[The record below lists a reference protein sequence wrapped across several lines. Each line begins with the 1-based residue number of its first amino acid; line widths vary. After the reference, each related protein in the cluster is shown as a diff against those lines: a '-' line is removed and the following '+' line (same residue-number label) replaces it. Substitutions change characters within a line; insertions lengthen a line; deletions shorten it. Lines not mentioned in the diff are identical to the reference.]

1 MRLNKEQNA
10 KYMNYILSCIN
21 AEEYGKENL
30 TDKEKVQFV
39 IDCFVAEKWNWQKKQ
54 KISLQSAFTE
64 YLQGLP
70 TCLTLA
76 FYNSDIVKLAEEI
89 SGEKYT
95 DKQADKIFGNY
106 WIFMASKFFRLAK
119 SLKINIWE
127 QTA

>member
-89 SGEKYT
+89 SGNTYNEKI
-95 DKQADKIFGNY
+95 ADKILENY
-106 WIFMASKFFRLAK
+106 WRFMTAKFFRLAK

-127 QTA
+127 VTA